1 MVESEGA
8 EKKIWMLEKVMPS
21 MLLFVLFLLLLV
33 ALFTIYI
40 FILDLWGSFSGIV
53 SIEVLI
59 SDVMLFLLVVEL
71 IRVVEVYIQ
80 ESHFYLQAVVAAALI
95 GVCRHII
102 VLTEL
107 KEASASAIL
116 ANAVLVLSLGATFYI
131 ISVKAKGKINI

>member
-1 MVESEGA
+1 MAEEKSE
-8 EKKIWMLEKVMPS
+8 EKIWILDRVMPA

-33 ALFTIYI
+33 ALFTIYV
-40 FILDLWGSFSGIV
+40 FILDLFGSVSGSV
-53 SIEVLI
+53 SIETLI

-95 GVCRHII
+95 AVCRHII

-107 KEASASAIL
+107 KETSAATVF
-116 ANAVLVLSLGATFYI
+116 ANAVLALALGATFYI
-131 ISVKAKGKINI
+131 IRKTQGKINI